1 MYELVPIHDHV
12 RWNKILESFQDA
24 DIYYNRQ
31 YFLSALKLDPGEP
44 FLFYYRD
51 DYGEVAY
58 PFIKRQL
65 MKASNSYYD
74 TTTPFGY
81 GGPILNAV
89 KNSGELI
96 KNFRKKFSDF
106 CMEENIIAEF
116 IRFHPWKENAL
127 LFQEDLTILPL
138 YETYSLDLKGHFP
151 ELLQNLEEKKGT
163 LETEEKEEPIVKKL
177 GTVRHMFEF
186 LVLYYSSIR
195 RKEETD
201 SYYFFTNDYF
211 EALISAQGPNLHL
224 FGAYYQ
230 NKLVTACYVLTTE
243 DVIYHHLE
251 GSLDEPGV
259 PAAMKELLL
268 KIAEWGAENYYHSFR
283 LGGDYKGDPAQSDN
297 IKKEISNSDPV
308 TFYIGHKIH
317 NETIY
322 KELVAVEEADI
333 IKRYRNV

>member
-1 MYELVPIHDHV
+1 MYELVPIEDHV
-12 RWNKILESFQDA
+12 RWKKILESFKDA
-24 DIYYNRQ
+24 DIYYNRE

-51 DYGEVAY
+51 DHGEVAY

-65 MKASNSYYD
+65 MKASTAYYD

-81 GGPILNAV
+81 GGPILKIV
-89 KNSGELI
+89 KNSAELI
-96 KNFRKKFSDF
+96 KSFRKEFSNF
-106 CMEENIIAEF
+106 CTEENIIAEF

-127 LFQEDLTILPL
+127 LFQEDLTIVPL
-138 YETYSLDLKGHFP
+138 YDTYSIDLSGHLSDFLP
-151 ELLQNLEEKKGT
+151 KNVEKKAS
-163 LETEEKEEPIVKKL
+163 LDIEEKEEPVVKKL

-195 RKEETD
+195 RREESD

-211 EALISAQGPNLHL
+211 EALISSQGPNLHL
-224 FGAYYQ
+224 FGAYSQ

-243 DVIYHHLE
+243 NVIYHHLE
-251 GSLDEPGV
+251 GSLDESEV
-259 PAAMKELLL
+259 PAAMKALLL
-268 KIAEWGAENYYHSFR
+268 KIGEWGAENYYQYFH
-283 LGGDYKGDPAQSDN
+283 LGGDYQGDPAQSVN
-297 IKKEISNSDPV
+297 VKQEISNSNPA

-317 NETIY
+317 NKTIY
-322 KELVAVEEADI
+322 KELVSEEETDI